1 MKFSFAK
8 SGKSVQVTKKVGNKE
23 EIIEDNETENIQRI
37 EGEHDATVGGSVSLG
52 NNTDYGAHKIEVS
65 VWKTFPCK
73 MKDRDIAWETCKEEI
88 IIDAGDLFDSV
99 VERYVLPFPKKT
111 QNLPF

>member
-1 MKFSFAK
+1 
-8 SGKSVQVTKKVGNKE
+8 
-23 EIIEDNETENIQRI
+23 
-37 EGEHDATVGGSVSLG
+37 
-52 NNTDYGAHKIEVS
+52 VS